1 VSLIG
6 LAGGVLGI
14 GIGYLLLLALR
25 QLYNSYEAVT
35 RLDWEVGMMAL
46 ALSLIAGAIAGLYPT
61 WRICRL
67 QPAPYL
73 KTQ

>member
-1 VSLIG
+1 
-6 LAGGVLGI
+6 
-14 GIGYLLLLALR
+14 
-25 QLYNSYEAVT
+25 
-35 RLDWEVGMMAL
+35 MAL
-46 ALSLIAGAIAGLYPT
+46 ALSLFAGVIAGLYPT